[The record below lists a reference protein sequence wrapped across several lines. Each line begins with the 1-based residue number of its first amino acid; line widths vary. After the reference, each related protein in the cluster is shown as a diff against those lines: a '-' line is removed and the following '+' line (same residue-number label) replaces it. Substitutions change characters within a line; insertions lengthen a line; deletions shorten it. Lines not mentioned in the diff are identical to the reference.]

1 MPNILGW
8 SKKFIHNVLWK
19 NPNGLFGQPNRIH
32 SGLLRTEYISVCPYG
47 VYTVCAHVYTH
58 LSSYSTVRDLVSHQG
73 FGWVLFLGK
82 GLAWGRQ
89 HGSFLRYQQIFVQF
103 KWLCRNGQGLGY
115 KHWAWAFPSGLGFGG
130 IHVDLGILG
139 EGQVESKFGKG

>member
-1 MPNILGW
+1 MEKPKWAFWPTQQNSLRP
-8 SKKFIHNVLWK
+8 FK
-19 NPNGLFGQPNRIH
+19 NRVHLCM
-32 SGLLRTEYISVCPYG
+32 SLRC
-47 VYTVCAHVYTH
+47 VYSLCTCVHTH